1 MKKLLFLCCLIAFNF
16 SLIAQQNY
24 TVNNENLV
32 LKTEIEGTIDLLW
45 NTING
50 EYRYFLKEANNSI
63 TELKNEK
70 DNTNKYLNQYQQ
82 TLKKL
87 TGNDASK
94 VKLTLYSLK
103 KFINDYN
110 ASQDANY
117 TFSDGKAVLKSRI
130 GVFGGITNN
139 RFITNPDN
147 AIAPNFTGEFEVFG
161 VKSMTK
167 HAGFA
172 SVRHTLSTA
181 KLDYTATQIAL
192 GYRYRFINKDCFNIY
207 GQTKFVT
214 YTFSQ
219 SKEMVPSELDP
230 NTLIEIEASGTAFDA
245 PFIFG
250 LGADFKIGNGY
261 VSAIYDSLFALLIDN
276 KEHFPVDF
284 SIGYKF
290 NL

>member
-1 MKKLLFLCCLIAFNF
+1 MKKLLFLCCLIAFNY

-24 TVNNENLV
+24 TINNEDLV

-50 EYRYFLKEANNSI
+50 QYRYFIKETNNTI

-70 DNTNKYLNQYQQ
+70 GASNNYLNQYQQ

-117 TFSDGKAVLKSRI
+117 TFSDDKAVLKSRI
-130 GVFGGITNN
+130 GVFGGVTNN
-139 RFITNPDN
+139 RFLTNPDN
-147 AIAPNFTGEFEVFG
+147 AIAPSFAGEFEVFG

-172 SVRHTLSTA
+172 SVRHTLSTT

-192 GYRYRFINKDCFNIY
+192 GYRYRFVNTDCFNIY

-214 YTFSQ
+214 YTFSK
-219 SKEMVPSELDP
+219 SKETVVSELDP
-230 NTLIEIEASGTAFDA
+230 NTLIEIEASGSALDA

-250 LGADFKIGNGY
+250 LGADFKLGKGY
-261 VSAIYDSLFALLIDN
+261 LSTIYDSLFALLIDN
-276 KEHFPVDF
+276 EDNFPIDF